1 MKEIFENIGS
11 PKNQNFLN
19 FNYGSNSD
27 IINSLNKALPQAY
40 KEVELI
46 APYFKGKTLEE
57 TCLKLWEFLKYKILY
72 LKDKAGFQYVKLPRR
87 MLDEK
92 SADCKS
98 KSLFAAAVLKQ
109 IYPKSQVFLRYTSY
123 SNVNVPTH
131 VYTILKLNNQTI
143 ICDSVYK
150 YFNKEKEYKFKND
163 YQMKIYTLSGFDDET
178 INGRKERKQ
187 KRQQR
192 KETRQ
197 EKRQQRKEDRKS
209 GKRAGVVKKVALAAP
224 RAAFLGIVALNV
236 KGLASK
242 LVKGIQTDS
251 EKVRNLWTKKLGGDF
266 EQLVKTATKGAQRK
280 AIGYIPDYE
289 KEDYQQAKS
298 EIYGEPVSTATAI
311 ATAAPIIIAVLGLLK
326 QILPKKDYEES
337 GRTADIEESAAR
349 ENKTIPTDESA
360 TNESATDTEKSED
373 STEGGFFEK
382 NKILIIGGAAA
393 LALFFIMKKK

>member
-46 APYFKGKTLEE
+46 APYFKGKTPEE

-109 IYPKSQVFLRYTSY
+109 IYPKGQVFLRYASY

-187 KRQQR
+187 KRQERQE
-192 KETRQ
+192 KRQ

-209 GKRAGVVKKVALAAP
+209 GKKAGVVKKVALAAP

-337 GRTADIEESAAR
+337 GRTADIEESAAK

-360 TNESATDTEKSED
+360 TEKSDD